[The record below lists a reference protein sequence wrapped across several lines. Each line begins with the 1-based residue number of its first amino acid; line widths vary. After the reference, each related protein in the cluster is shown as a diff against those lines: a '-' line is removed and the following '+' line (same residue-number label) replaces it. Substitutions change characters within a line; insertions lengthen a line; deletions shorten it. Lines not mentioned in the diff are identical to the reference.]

1 VIRGRRSTRRL
12 RVAYY
17 SPLPPERSGIADYSA
32 LLLPALRREIDVVVA
47 RRRRRAPAADV
58 ALYHVG
64 NSPIAHDWIVQAL
77 RRRPGV
83 VVLHELVL
91 HHLVAGMTLGR
102 GDGVGY
108 LRAMEREAGL
118 PGRLLAHGII
128 DGSIPPVW
136 ETEPERF
143 PLVGE
148 VLDLAT
154 ELVVHSRYVEARA
167 RAAGFDRP
175 IHRLALA
182 ASPPQGIVP
191 ARLDGG
197 PVIGSFGHVNAAKR
211 VPQLIAAFAELRRSF
226 PDARLVLIGPTAPGF
241 DISGHLARAGLDGS
255 DAVLREEWVPEERF
269 WALMSACDVC
279 VNLRAPTMGET
290 SASAVQSLALG
301 RPLVVSEIGWFAE
314 LPDDVALKV
323 PVDAY
328 EVATLAAALELL
340 AGDDGVRRSLGES
353 AAAYARR
360 EYDVEHVAAQ
370 YAAILEV
377 AAGRGAV
384 ADAVLG
390 ELATAAAEVG
400 IGPNSPELEHV
411 AARAREL
418 RIVP

>member
-1 VIRGRRSTRRL
+1 
-12 RVAYY
+12 VAYY

-32 LLLPALRREIDVVVA
+32 LLLPALRREIEVEVA
-47 RRRRRAPAADV
+47 RRRRRAPAADI

-64 NSPIAHDWIVQAL
+64 NSPIAHDWIVEAL

-154 ELVVHSRYVEARA
+154 VLVVHSRYVEDRA
-167 RAAGFDRP
+167 RAAGFDLP

-182 ASPPQGIVP
+182 AAPPEGIVA

-211 VPQLIAAFAELRRSF
+211 VPQLIGAFAELRRSF
-226 PDARLVLIGPTAPGF
+226 PEARLVLIGPTAPGF
-241 DISGHLARAGLDGS
+241 DISGHLVRAGLDGS

-301 RPLVVSEIGWFAE
+301 RPLVVSDIGWFAE
-314 LPDDVALKV
+314 LPDDVAVKV

-340 AGDDGVRRSLGES
+340 AGDDRVRRSLGES

-360 EYDVEHVAAQ
+360 EHDVEHVAAQ
-370 YAAILEV
+370 YAAVLEV
-377 AAGRGAV
+377 AAGRDAV

-390 ELATAAAEVG
+390 ELAIAAAEVG
-400 IGPNSPELEHV
+400 IGADSPELGHV